1 MSQKDKEKATKL
13 LREGHLEEAYRIL
26 NKILPKYP
34 DDWLIYDDLSYIE
47 KKLYNNLEQ
56 AKVFLEK
63 AKERGLPKSR
73 YHRCL
78 GDIFWREGQKEKA
91 VKEFEMAVNLDSSID
106 NLEALANGL
115 MHTDYERAYP
125 IWQNIIEK
133 EPNNFQAYS
142 SIIWIAGKRGDQ
154 KSAFEMVKKGLSMN
168 PNEPEFL
175 FYAGRTY
182 QGFGR
187 YREAINYYLKAKE
200 NGYLDEVAFHKGI
213 AICYFELHSYEK
225 AFEYAHKAFELS
237 SEDAYKDEFFK
248 NFKQRILWL
257 CGDGE
262 RVDEETYKALSIS
275 LKIWPEDCI
284 LLAYLACF
292 EMRHKK
298 NYELGKYYMNKAF
311 QFPGDSLDLLY
322 EIKGALWFDYLNARE
337 EGLSY
342 LEKAVSL
349 NRTNFNLTALAFR
362 LMEINPKKAEELYH
376 EVIKSDPEY
385 ADAFFGLAEIAFE
398 KEEWTKGIEL
408 AEKGY
413 NLRPNAPKFSA
424 LLGYGYFNKGNFEKS
439 LDYYHESEKLGFNDM
454 EYLYLSI
461 AYCHQKLSQH
471 KKMIEYAEKVLQL
484 NPENQEAKTL
494 LSSIE

>member
-1 MSQKDKEKATKL
+1 LK
-13 LREGHLEEAYRIL
+13 EGHFEEAYRIL
-26 NKILPKYP
+26 NKILTKYP
-34 DDWLIYDDLSYIE
+34 DDWVIYDELAYIE
-47 KKLYNNLEQ
+47 KKLNNNLEK

-63 AKERGLPKSR
+63 ARERGLSESR
-73 YHRCL
+73 YHRRL
-78 GDIFWREGQKEKA
+78 GDIFWTEGQKEKA

-154 KSAFEMVKKGLSMN
+154 KTAFEMVKRGLSMN
-168 PNEPEFL
+168 PNDAEFL
-175 FYAGRTY
+175 FYAGSTY
-182 QGFGR
+182 HGFGR
-187 YREAINYYLKAKE
+187 YREAINYYLEARDK
-200 NGYLDEVAFHKGI
+200 GYPEELDFHKGI
-213 AICYFELHSYEK
+213 AICYYELHNYEK
-225 AFEYAHKAFELS
+225 AFEHAHKAFELS
-237 SEDAYKDEFFK
+237 SEDEYKDEFFK

-262 RVDEETYKALSIS
+262 RVDEETYQALSIS

-284 LLAYLACF
+284 LLAYLANF
-292 EMRHKK
+292 EMCHKK
-298 NYELGKYYMNKAF
+298 NYELGKHYMNKAF
-311 QFPGDSLDLLY
+311 QFQGDSLDLLY
-322 EIKGALWFDYLNARE
+322 EIKGALWFDCLNERD

-342 LEKAVSL
+342 LNKAVSL
-349 NRTNFNLTALAFR
+349 NRTNFNLIALASR
-362 LMEINPKKAEELYH
+362 LMEINLKKAEELYQ

-385 ADAFFGLAEIAFE
+385 ADAFYGLAELAIE

-413 NLRPNAPKFSA
+413 NLRPNAPKFPA
-424 LLGYGYFNKGNFEKS
+424 LLGYCYFNIGNFEKS
-439 LDYYHESEKLGFNDM
+439 LDYYHKSEELGFNDK
-454 EYLYLSI
+454 EYLYLLI
-461 AYCHQKLSQH
+461 AYCYQRLSQH
-471 KKMIEYAEKVLQL
+471 KKMMAYVEKVLQL
-484 NPENQEAKTL
+484 NPENHEAKAL